1 MQAFLAATLYSYA
14 RMRQHGET
22 AGRWLLTL
30 GLFLLSL
37 LSKTNAAVAV
47 PVVFLFETLVA
58 GESPLSRKPWLRTL
72 PFALVVVLLLAF
84 TRIVLGFSDLEQ
96 ALAEGN
102 GFLYPLTQIKLHLFH
117 YLRNFLW
124 PFEIRGMPYVQRVIS
139 PLDPRMLA
147 ALAFIVATLW
157 AAWLARRRAPIIAFA
172 ILAYWASILP
182 ESSFLPLHHWAAD
195 YRVYPGLPFLTLVV
209 CMLMFKYLPP
219 RAAPWLLAGLLLYFG
234 GSAYVMN
241 RHYRTELSFWGQSV
255 RYGGDEVATMNY
267 AMCLRGRDDAAAK
280 QYLEKALQINP
291 GYYLGYINLGLLYLD
306 QGDKEKGLA
315 LVQQGVS
322 YSPRSVLD
330 RSLYWQGVAFEKA
343 GDLQKAQDAIA
354 LALAYNANN
363 LDYLYEAA
371 FIAQARG
378 NYMEA
383 LGYLEL
389 IHQRE
394 PNIKIS
400 RFVAGWCQ
408 QAMGRPDRAEAEY
421 RLAIR
426 YRPDY
431 AQSYANLAY
440 ALKAL
445 GRTKEACGYFEKFLA
460 REPGN
465 RGVRAALEAC
475 RKSESN

>member
-1 MQAFLAATLYSYA
+1 
-14 RMRQHGET
+14 
-22 AGRWLLTL
+22 
-30 GLFLLSL
+30 
-37 LSKTNAAVAV
+37 
-47 PVVFLFETLVA
+47 
-58 GESPLSRKPWLRTL
+58 
-72 PFALVVVLLLAF
+72 
-84 TRIVLGFSDLEQ
+84 
-96 ALAEGN
+96 
-102 GFLYPLTQIKLHLFH
+102 
-117 YLRNFLW
+117 
-124 PFEIRGMPYVQRVIS
+124 
-139 PLDPRMLA
+139 
-147 ALAFIVATLW
+147 
-157 AAWLARRRAPIIAFA
+157 
-172 ILAYWASILP
+172 
-182 ESSFLPLHHWAAD
+182 
-195 YRVYPGLPFLTLVV
+195 
-209 CMLMFKYLPP
+209 MLMFKYLPP